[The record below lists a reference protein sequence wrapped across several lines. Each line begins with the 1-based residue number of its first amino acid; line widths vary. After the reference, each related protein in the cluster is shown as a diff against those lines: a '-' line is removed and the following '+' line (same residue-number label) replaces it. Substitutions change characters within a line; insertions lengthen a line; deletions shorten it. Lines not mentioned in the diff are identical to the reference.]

1 MVYDLDASHE
11 KYIKVTV
18 SGVVD
23 KASLIAAMSELMQH
37 SDYIQKHSFWN
48 FHEAI
53 IGLSIVD
60 LKKIADVLRLY
71 KPKEKEFANK
81 SAIVVPGEMHKVM
94 VDLFIEM
101 TKLLPFKYKVFYN
114 MEKAEAFLCS
124 E

>member
-1 MVYDLDASHE
+1 MVYDLDVSHE

-48 FHEAI
+48 FHEAVM
-53 IGLSIVD
+53 GLSIGD
-60 LKKIADVLRLY
+60 LKEIADVLRLY
-71 KPKEKEFANK
+71 KPKEMVFANK

-101 TKLLPFKYKVFYN
+101 TKLLPFK
-114 MEKAEAFLCS
+114 
-124 E
+124 